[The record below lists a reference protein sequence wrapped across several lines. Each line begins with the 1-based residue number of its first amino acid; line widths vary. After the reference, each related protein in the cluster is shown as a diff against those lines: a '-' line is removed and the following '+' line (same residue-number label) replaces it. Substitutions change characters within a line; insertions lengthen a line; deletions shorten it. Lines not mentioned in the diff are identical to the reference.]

1 MNMAGDGALKLLL
14 IEDNEADALLL
25 GRHLDRNDLL
35 CQLHRVDEPERLA
48 QLLQS
53 DWSAVLYDYTVP
65 GMNFKDTLD
74 IIRRQQPDLPV
85 ILVSGTVSEQMAVDL
100 LEHGLDDFVLKD
112 NLVRLPSVIRRAV
125 ERAHDRAQLRRAEAD
140 LRKLALAVEQS
151 PASIVI
157 TNTTPAIEYVNT
169 AFVANTGYTK
179 EEVIGENPSLLNLGL
194 TPHGTYTELWD
205 QLKKGEVWKGEF
217 RNTRKDGSDFVE
229 AATIAP
235 VRQPDG
241 TITHYVAVKTDI
253 TEHRR
258 SESLIHQL
266 SHFDPLTGLANRS
279 LLLDRLSQAVQSTRR
294 TGRHGMVLVLDVD
307 GFKFINDL
315 HGYAVGDAV
324 LKSIARRLGETLTD
338 NSTIARI
345 GGNRFAVVVEN
356 LSRKRDQAVNQA
368 HGLADL
374 IHAELQDPHPIA
386 EGELSIRHPT
396 TMGLCLLTTEE
407 DSADR
412 LLSKAE
418 IALQRARDDSRNTWR
433 FFNPD
438 MQSMVEARAT
448 LEAGLHKALEDD
460 QLRLVYQSQFD
471 AEGRVTGA
479 EALIRWQLA
488 DGSMVPPD
496 QFIPLAEDTGLILP
510 IGAWVIDTAC
520 RRLRSWS
527 ESPETADLHLS
538 INISARQFHQPQFV
552 DSLLKAL
559 DDYGIEPGRLMLELT
574 ETVVLNNLEQTEQ
587 RMMAIRDLGIGLAL
601 DDFGT
606 GFSSLS
612 YLKHLPF
619 DTLKIDRSFVCDMVT
634 TASSAAIVEATIAM
648 GHALGL
654 TVIAEGVET
663 PEELELLRSFGCDAF
678 QGFLFAR
685 PLAPENWQPDTWN
698 PPAA

>member
-1 MNMAGDGALKLLL
+1 MPADAPLKLLL

-25 GRHLDRNDLL
+25 GRHLDRNDLI
-35 CQLHRVDEPERLA
+35 CQLHRVDEPERLV

-53 DWSAVLYDYTVP
+53 EWSAVLYDYTVP
-65 GMNFKDTLD
+65 GMNFEDTLE
-74 IIRRQQPDLPV
+74 IIRGRQPGLPI

-112 NLVRLPSVIRRAV
+112 NLVRLPSVIVRAV
-125 ERAHDRAQLRRAEAD
+125 ARARDRAQLRRVEDD
-140 LRKLALAVEQS
+140 LRKLALAVDQS

-157 TNTTPAIEYVNT
+157 TDTTPIIEYVNA
-169 AFVANTGYTK
+169 AFVANTGYTR

-194 TPHGTYTELWD
+194 TPNNTYTELWN

-235 VRQPDG
+235 VRQEDG
-241 TITHYVAVKTDI
+241 RITHYVAVKTDI

-266 SHFDPLTGLANRS
+266 SHFDPLTGLANRN
-279 LLLDRLSQAVQSTRR
+279 LLLDRLTQAVHSTHR

-324 LKSIARRLGETLTD
+324 LNSIARRLSETLTD

-356 LSRKRDQAVNQA
+356 LSRKRDQAVNLA

-374 IHAELQDPHPIA
+374 IHAELQDPHLIA

-396 TMGLCLLTTEE
+396 TMGLCLLTTEDE
-407 DSADR
+407 TADR

-438 MQSMVEARAT
+438 MQSIVEARAT
-448 LEAGLHKALEDD
+448 LEAGLHKALQDD
-460 QLRLVYQSQFD
+460 ELRLVYQSQFD
-471 AEGRVTGA
+471 AQGRVTGA
-479 EALIRWQLA
+479 EALIRWRPANGEL
-488 DGSMVPPD
+488 VPPD
-496 QFIPLAEDTGLILP
+496 QFIPLAEETGLILP
-510 IGAWVIDTAC
+510 IGTWVIDTAC
-520 RRLRSWS
+520 RKLAEWARA
-527 ESPETADLHLS
+527 PETADLHLS
-538 INISARQFHQPQFV
+538 INISGRQFHQPQFV
-552 DSLLKAL
+552 DALLKAL
-559 DDYGIEPGRLMLELT
+559 DDYGIEPGRLVLELT

-619 DTLKIDRSFVCDMVT
+619 DTLKIDRSFVSDMVS
-634 TASSAAIVEATIAM
+634 TASSAAIVKATIAM

-663 PEELELLRSFGCDAF
+663 LEELERLREFGCDAF

-685 PLAPENWQPDTWN
+685 PQAPEDWQPEAWK
-698 PPAA
+698 PPPG